1 MRPDH
6 ALHCAVSSPGRH
18 YYHWVFFYFVSA
30 SDGVFFSR
38 WRDGSFHNGNIRD
51 PDYSLHFVASDLGL

>member
-30 SDGVFFSR
+30 SDGVFFLA
-38 WRDGSFHNGNIRD
+38 GEMEVFT
-51 PDYSLHFVASDLGL
+51 LETF